1 MFKILNLYGIDIKKL
16 VRGIIYTPRYF
27 IDYFRF
33 ILSKNSEFQSIKLTP
48 YLFDFE
54 EKAGNNSGHYYHQD
68 YLIANKIFLKNPKNH
83 LDIGGRIDGFVSCVS
98 IFRSIDVLDI
108 RELENFNPNINFIKM
123 DIINDEPKKKY
134 DSLTCLHTIEHF
146 GLGRYGDPI
155 DFSGHIKGLNNIKKL
170 INKGGTFYFSTP
182 ISKNNRIEFNGQR
195 VFSLSYL
202 KELLIKDFEVI
213 EFYYVDDNGNLN
225 QDKIIDYEKTYNLKF
240 GLGIFE
246 LIKL

>member
-1 MFKILNLYGIDIKKL
+1 MFKILNLYGIDLKKFIK
-16 VRGIIYTPRYF
+16 GIIYTPKFF
-27 IDYFRF
+27 IDYLKF
-33 ILSKNSEFQSIKLTP
+33 ISSKNEDFKSFKLTP

-68 YLIANKIFLKNPKNH
+68 YLIAKKIYIKNPKNH

-98 IFRSIDVLDI
+98 IFRSLDVVDI
-108 RELENFNPNINFIKM
+108 RELRNFNPNINFIKM

-146 GLGRYGDPI
+146 GLGRYNDPI
-155 DFSGHIKGLNNIKKL
+155 DFSGHIKGLININKL
-170 INKGGTFYFSTP
+170 LKKGGTFYFSTP
-182 ISKNNRIEFNGQR
+182 ISMLNRIEFNGQR

-202 KELLIKDFEVI
+202 KKILLKDYKVI
-213 EFYYVDDNGNLN
+213 EFYYVDDLGNLK
-225 QDKIIDYEKTYNLKF
+225 QDKEIDYENTYNLKI